1 MFLYFF
7 FLFFIYC
14 RHTKMNY
21 CGLLTAQKN
30 PVPLQ
35 SVEVELQVK
44 DHVATVISTLN
55 YQNKED
61 KPVEAVFVFPLPGD
75 AAVCH
80 FSAKIGQTHI
90 VAELKEKQQAR
101 EEYDDA
107 LSSGQQAFLLEES
120 EQSPD
125 IFSLSVGSLPPGESA
140 SIRLEYVIELAVEA
154 DEGLRFCLPAVLNPR
169 YQPQGTEGPELP
181 VNSVPASEVPYS
193 LSFSA
198 RVSSPRPVSKVES
211 SCSLEPLQ
219 FLNSDH
225 TEAAVKLAAGHKF
238 DRDVELLIYYKD
250 AHQPSAVVEAGQDSA
265 EPGTLLGDPVVM
277 LSLYPEFPESVMSSR
292 ASCGEFVFL
301 LDRSQSMGSLIRNNN
316 NWHETRISS
325 ARDTLLFLLKSLPM
339 GCYFN
344 IYSFGSRYES
354 IFPMSVEYSEKSM
367 EEALK
372 KVEMMEDDLGGTEI
386 LQPLKHIYSQPCI
399 LNQPR
404 QLFVFTDGEVGYTKE
419 VLDLVRKNAASHRC
433 FSFGIGEGASS
444 ALINGLAQEGR
455 GQAQFITGSERMQ
468 AKVMQSLKFALQPV
482 VKDISVTWDL
492 PEGVSATVLSPPITT
507 IFQGQRSL
515 LYAQVCGKNSE
526 TDCSVTVSYTLA
538 DHPFKNQLQF
548 NLNPAK
554 DTGLTVH
561 RLAARSRIRSL
572 EFEERENRGKSDEDV
587 KKKVVELSV
596 QSGVSSGHTAF
607 IAVNK
612 DSGDA
617 VQGPLVRRD
626 VPTPGRRLSCMV
638 FQSSPHSCLPRRRP
652 TVFIPHSTPVFA
664 SQASEPEPPRRD
676 PLLQL
681 VSLQKASGCWM
692 LDAAL
697 ASVLGK
703 NNKEVEESKP
713 AEVSSEVWATILALT
728 WLHGFKM
735 DAKDEWELL
744 AVKAASWVQAQN
756 APCVKECVDAANAL
770 LGCRVQKEALGL

>member
-1 MFLYFF
+1 
-7 FLFFIYC
+7 
-14 RHTKMNY
+14 KMNR

-30 PVPLQ
+30 PVPLK

-61 KPVEAVFVFPLPGD
+61 KPIEALFVFPLPGD

-80 FSAKIGQTHI
+80 FSADIGQTHI

-140 SIRLEYVIELAVEA
+140 SIRLQYVIELAVEA
-154 DEGLRFCLPAVLNPR
+154 DGALRFCLPAVLNPR
-169 YQPQGTEGPELP
+169 YQPQGPGVP
-181 VNSVPASEVPYS
+181 VSSVPASEIPYS

-211 SCSLEPLQ
+211 SCCLEPLQ
-219 FLNSDH
+219 YLNTDH

-265 EPGTLLGDPVVM
+265 QPGTLMGDPVVM
-277 LSLYPEFPESVMSSR
+277 VSLYPEFPESVMSKR

-301 LDRSQSMGSLIRNNN
+301 LDRSGSMDCPTS
-316 NWHETRISS
+316 NWNQQETRISS
-325 ARDTLLFLLKSLPM
+325 ARDTLLLLLKSLPM

-344 IYSFGSRYES
+344 IYGFGSGYDH
-354 IFPMSVEYSEKSM
+354 IFPKSVEYSEKSM

-372 KVEMMEDDLGGTEI
+372 KVEVMQADLGGTEI
-386 LQPLKHIYSQPCI
+386 LQPLQHIYSQPCI
-399 LNQPR
+399 SNQPR
-404 QLFVFTDGEVGYTKE
+404 QLFVFTDGEVGNTKE
-419 VLDLVRKNAASHRC
+419 VLDLVRKNAGSHRC

-455 GQAQFITGSERMQ
+455 GRAQFITGTDRMQ

-492 PEGVSATVLSPPITT
+492 PKGVSATVLSPPITT

-515 LYAQVCGKNSE
+515 VYAQLCGKVLVRSPSGFVLWPP
-526 TDCSVTVSYTLA
+526 TA
-538 DHPFKNQLQF
+538 
-548 NLNPAK
+548 A
-554 DTGLTVH
+554 GLPS
-561 RLAARSRIRSL
+561 LAAWPLWEGGRLPRPAGGPVARGSL
-572 EFEERENRGKSDEDV
+572 LPRLCPSACSSP
-587 KKKVVELSV
+587 LSPK
-596 QSGVSSGHTAF
+596 QILHTA
-607 IAVNK
+607 
-612 DSGDA
+612 S
-617 VQGPLVRRD
+617 
-626 VPTPGRRLSCMV
+626 VPE
-638 FQSSPHSCLPRRRP
+638 Q
-652 TVFIPHSTPVFA
+652 
-664 SQASEPEPPRRD
+664 PRRD

-681 VSLQKASGCWM
+681 VSLQKASGCWL

-703 NNKEVEESKP
+703 TSEEVEKSKP
-713 AEVSSEVWATILALT
+713 AEVSSEVWATILALI

-735 DAKDEWELL
+735 EAKDEWELL
-744 AVKAASWVQAQN
+744 AVKAASWVHAQN

-770 LGCRVQKEALGL
+770 LGYKVQKDALGL